1 MAKLLFRVE
10 ADYQK
15 VIKLREEIAKLKQDL
30 SQMNTPMQTKIL
42 ENQLAG
48 SQKELEGLVMSAAKA
63 GLALDNNLKKKI
75 YSTSQ
80 GVNDFTEKI
89 IKQKSVVKDVEGD
102 VKKLAN
108 AYRDAVKNNPMQAN
122 GILSNLTAA
131 RKALD
136 EEKASLFGLT
146 QQQAEA
152 RLSVKRLKDEYALYN
167 KETEQTPQNTDL
179 IGASLKKAFVVAGG
193 TYALKE
199 LASSIVRVR
208 GEFQEME
215 TSIRTL
221 VGEEMANKLIPQ
233 VKELAKVSP
242 LTMSDMV
249 GAEKMM
255 LGFNIEAEKT
265 IGFLSA
271 MSDISMGNSQKFNSL
286 TLAFSQMSA
295 AGKLMGQ
302 DLLKCVA

>member
-15 VIKLREEIAKLKQDL
+15 VIKLREEIAKHKQDL

-108 AYRDAVKNNPMQAN
+108 AY
-122 GILSNLTAA
+122 
-131 RKALD
+131 
-136 EEKASLFGLT
+136 
-146 QQQAEA
+146 
-152 RLSVKRLKDEYALYN
+152 
-167 KETEQTPQNTDL
+167 
-179 IGASLKKAFVVAGG
+179 
-193 TYALKE
+193 
-199 LASSIVRVR
+199 
-208 GEFQEME
+208 
-215 TSIRTL
+215 
-221 VGEEMANKLIPQ
+221 
-233 VKELAKVSP
+233 
-242 LTMSDMV
+242 
-249 GAEKMM
+249 
-255 LGFNIEAEKT
+255 
-265 IGFLSA
+265 
-271 MSDISMGNSQKFNSL
+271 
-286 TLAFSQMSA
+286 
-295 AGKLMGQ
+295 
-302 DLLKCVA
+302 